1 MHEKNLYLCH
11 MEKQNIIISVP
22 SFFPP
27 TTHFLHF
34 IHKWEN
40 TLKAILYFSSRTSIP
55 EAALPCQGNYL
66 HTHTH
71 LKIWTMR
78 IHPWQA
84 TGIKNGWVLVY
95 TMWGSTYPSTWNNS
109 RAWWSQ
115 IIKTISIIVSTD
127 TRQCEDRQWC
137 WLVRN
142 NTHAFLKVHSGSAVF
157 TRSSLQVLNQL
168 EGYVVCQRQT
178 HLVWPIST
186 TSIKYT
192 LSEAKIL
199 TPKPVWKARS
209 SQCDVC
215 CPSCLMI

>member
-22 SFFPP
+22 SFFPQPP
-27 TTHFLHF
+27 TFCISFINEKILSKQYCISPHEQAFL
-34 IHKWEN
+34 KQ
-40 TLKAILYFSSRTSIP
+40 P
-55 EAALPCQGNYL
+55 YL
-66 HTHTH
+66 AKVTTFTHTH

-115 IIKTISIIVSTD
+115 IIKTMSIIVSTD